1 MSTARR
7 IYCSTIACVLLA
19 FAMTSAATARAL
31 QDLRSPDARDAAQ
44 TPGMSETTS
53 APPQDLRS
61 PDARRRGGPRHR
73 QRPRRDLAT
82 SLHRPAAC
90 GCGTLQA
97 FAVISGGAARGHD
110 GRQTAAAHARPLR
123 RRHRLGRRRHWR
135 REPARRDR
143 PRARGR
149 HHDPAAQA
157 PGAPDGDCRLT
168 PRAQHRRER
177 GAGMSGPAP
186 RRDAVRR
193 RSRRKAQSTEPV
205 SITPAADERQQP
217 PDAAR
222 WLLLRRRLRACPRPH
237 APSWPLRQGPSA
249 PRDPPASATPLP
261 HEAGPSR
268 RASVRPPSRH
278 KHDRCVLWRHDQPR
292 RRFLAYGTG

>member
-31 QDLRSPDARDAAQ
+31 QDLRSPTLATRRRRPACPRDVRAAAGPAF
-44 TPGMSETTS
+44 PG
-53 APPQDLRS
+53 R
-61 PDARRRGGPRHR
+61 ARRRGGPRHL

-82 SLHRPAAC
+82 SLHRPAAR

-97 FAVISGGAARGHD
+97 FAVISGGAARARD

-123 RRHRLGRRRHWR
+123 RRHRLGRRWHWR

-149 HHDPAAQA
+149 HDDPAAQA
-157 PGAPDGDCRLT
+157 PGAPNGDCRLT

-205 SITPAADERQQP
+205 SITPAADEYRQSSR
-217 PDAAR
+217 AR
-222 WLLLRRRLRACPRPH
+222 RSRPHPWASDTLIRPRP
-237 APSWPLRQGPSA
+237 
-249 PRDPPASATPLP
+249 
-261 HEAGPSR
+261 
-268 RASVRPPSRH
+268 
-278 KHDRCVLWRHDQPR
+278 C
-292 RRFLAYGTG
+292 